1 MIEKALEQGYL
12 SFDGDSIIY
21 HTKKLSKQNYTNP
34 EEKVRAE
41 VFARLIIEKEYPLSH
56 IAIEVRVT
64 RGSNKSN
71 TRADIV
77 VYKNAKHQ
85 KAFIVI
91 ELKKSSQ
98 KDLREAKEQALSY
111 ANFLKADYA
120 LATNGKEKIALYI
133 KEDSNDLINDIP
145 PYGGNAPIWKYLR
158 NSENSDIS
166 KITTDELKA
175 LLEKIHN
182 YLWNGGKRNP
192 AEAFSE
198 FSKIIFT
205 KIMDE
210 KIAEYDPDYK
220 LENYEFQKNRD
231 EDKFA
236 LEKRIK
242 GLYQKYKEK
251 DSNVFDNALILDAD
265 EIKFLVENLESI
277 SLSKTDLDI
286 KGKVFQKFFA
296 DFFKGTAGQYFT
308 PLNIVR
314 FMVECF
320 DLRQNDLVLDPSCGS
335 GGFLLQTL
343 QYMQEKSKKLD
354 GEYNQKRFWHS
365 FAEKNLYGI
374 EISGGISQT
383 AKMNMIIHDDGHTNV
398 ITADGLDSFENFIKK
413 NNKFQKN
420 TFNFIFTNPP
430 FGSSIPASK
439 PYFEDFSFAKS
450 EVHFIDKIIDK
461 KSPKDLSTQKSE
473 VLFLERYFEFL
484 KEGGIV
490 ACVLPDGIL
499 TNSSLQNVRD
509 YLLERF
515 YLLASFSLPQHTFS
529 NYGAGVKSSILVL
542 KKKDKKAI
550 KAFLDKKEAIQ
561 NAITQKHKD
570 EILSLRDELKA
581 LITPLQKELK
591 ALEKMQD
598 KDLKTQEQIAT
609 LKEKI
614 ANHRETYRYK
624 EELVRDKICT
634 EVSEKLK
641 QLESYEVFMAIIEN
655 IGFDA
660 TGKELCEYE
669 KSELH
674 TIALSFREFY
684 QKHWGG
690 KWLKFL
696 QENLVKSVAE
706 DLTLSFILDKQYRLQ
721 PIRLKIL

>member
-1 MIEKALEQGYL
+1 MSDIIEKALEQGYL

-85 KAFIVI
+85 KAFIAI

-158 NSENSDIS
+158 NSKDSDI
-166 KITTDELKA
+166 KGITPGELEA
-175 LLEKIHN
+175 LLKKIHN

-205 KIMDE
+205 KMMDE
-210 KIAEYDPDYK
+210 KAKTDIKYK
-220 LENYEFQKNRD
+220 LEHYEFQKNRD

-242 GLYQKYKEK
+242 GLYEKYKKE

-265 EIKFLVENLESI
+265 EIKFLVENLEGI
-277 SLSKTDLDI
+277 GLSKIELDI
-286 KGKVFQKFFA
+286 KGEIFQNFLK
-296 DFFKGTAGQYFT
+296 DFFKGKAGQFFT
-308 PLNIVR
+308 PFNVVR
-314 FMVECF
+314 FVVGCF
-320 DLRQNDLVLDPSCGS
+320 DITQNDLVLDPSCGS
-335 GGFLLQTL
+335 GGFLLRTL
-343 QYMQEKSKKLD
+343 LYMREKCENHYKDKND
-354 GEYNQKRFWHS
+354 EVQKFLCWHS

-374 EISGGISQT
+374 EINGGISQA
-383 AKMNMIIHDDGHTNV
+383 AKMQMIIHDDGHTNV

-473 VLFLERYFEFL
+473 ILFLERYFEFL

-542 KKKDKKAI
+542 KKKDKKAM

-609 LKEKI
+609 LKEQI
-614 ANHRETYRYK
+614 ANARETYRYK
-624 EELVRDKICT
+624 EELVRDKICAK
-634 EVSEKLK
+634 VSEKLK

-660 TGKELCEYE
+660 TGKELCKYE
-669 KSELH
+669 ESELH

-684 QKHWGG
+684 QKHWGKNG
-690 KWLKFL
+690 
-696 QENLVKSVAE
+696 
-706 DLTLSFILDKQYRLQ
+706 
-721 PIRLKIL
+721 

>member
-1 MIEKALEQGYL
+1 MSDIIEKALEQGYL

-85 KAFIVI
+85 KAFIAI

-158 NSENSDIS
+158 NSKDSDI
-166 KITTDELKA
+166 KGITPGELEA
-175 LLEKIHN
+175 LLKKIHN

-205 KIMDE
+205 KMMDE
-210 KIAEYDPDYK
+210 KAKTDIKYK
-220 LENYEFQKNRD
+220 LEHYEFQKNRD

-242 GLYQKYKEK
+242 GLYEKYKKK

-265 EIKFLVENLESI
+265 EIKFLVENLEGI
-277 SLSKTDLDI
+277 GLSKIELDI
-286 KGKVFQKFFA
+286 KGEIFQNFLK
-296 DFFKGTAGQYFT
+296 DFFKGKAGQFFT
-308 PLNIVR
+308 PFNVVR
-314 FMVECF
+314 FVVGCF
-320 DLRQNDLVLDPSCGS
+320 DITQNDLVLDPSCGS
-335 GGFLLQTL
+335 GGFLLRTL
-343 QYMQEKSKKLD
+343 LYMREKCENHYKDKKD
-354 GEYNQKRFWHS
+354 EVQKFLCWHS

-374 EISGGISQT
+374 EINGGISQA
-383 AKMNMIIHDDGHTNV
+383 AKMQMIIHDDGHTNV

-473 VLFLERYFEFL
+473 ILFLERYFEFL

-542 KKKDKKAI
+542 KKKDKKAM

-660 TGKELCEYE
+660 TGKELCKYE
-669 KSELH
+669 ESELH

-684 QKHWGG
+684 QKHWGKNG
-690 KWLKFL
+690 
-696 QENLVKSVAE
+696 
-706 DLTLSFILDKQYRLQ
+706 
-721 PIRLKIL
+721 

>member
-1 MIEKALEQGYL
+1 MSDIIEKALEQGYL

-85 KAFIVI
+85 KTFIVI

-158 NSENSDIS
+158 NSKDSDI
-166 KITTDELKA
+166 KGITPGELEA
-175 LLEKIHN
+175 LLKKIHN

-205 KIMDE
+205 KMMDE
-210 KIAEYDPDYK
+210 KAKTDIKYK
-220 LENYEFQKNRD
+220 LEHYEFQKNRD

-242 GLYQKYKEK
+242 GLYEKYKKK

-265 EIKFLVENLESI
+265 EIKFLVENLEGI
-277 SLSKTDLDI
+277 GLSKIELDI
-286 KGKVFQKFFA
+286 KGEIFQNFLK
-296 DFFKGTAGQYFT
+296 DFFKGKAGQFFT
-308 PLNIVR
+308 PFNVVR
-314 FMVECF
+314 FVVGCF
-320 DLRQNDLVLDPSCGS
+320 DITQNDLVLDPSCGS
-335 GGFLLQTL
+335 GGFLLRTL
-343 QYMQEKSKKLD
+343 LYMREKCENHYKDKKD
-354 GEYNQKRFWHS
+354 EVQKFLCWHS

-374 EISGGISQT
+374 EINGGISQA
-383 AKMNMIIHDDGHTNV
+383 AKMQMIIHDDGHTNV

-473 VLFLERYFEFL
+473 ILFLERYFEFL

-591 ALEKMQD
+591 ALEKMQN

-609 LKEKI
+609 LKEQI
-614 ANHRETYRYK
+614 ANARETYRYK

-660 TGKELCEYE
+660 TGKELCKYE
-669 KSELH
+669 ESELH

-684 QKHWGG
+684 QKHWGKNG
-690 KWLKFL
+690 
-696 QENLVKSVAE
+696 
-706 DLTLSFILDKQYRLQ
+706 
-721 PIRLKIL
+721 

>member
-1 MIEKALEQGYL
+1 MSDIIEKALKQGYL
-12 SFDGDSIIY
+12 SFEGDSIIY
-21 HTKKLSKQNYTNP
+21 HTKNPSKQNYTNP

-85 KAFIVI
+85 KAFIAI

-98 KDLREAKEQALSY
+98 KDLREAKKQVLSY
-111 ANFLKADYA
+111 ANFLGVDYA
-120 LATNGKEKIALYI
+120 QVTNGKEKITLYF
-133 KEDSNDLINDIP
+133 KEDSNDLIDDIP
-145 PYGGNAPIWKYLR
+145 PYGGNAPLWKYLR
-158 NSENSDIS
+158 DSKNNNIS

-175 LLEKIHN
+175 LLKKIHN

-210 KIAEYDPDYK
+210 KIAEYDADYK
-220 LENYEFQKNRD
+220 LKHYEFQKNRD

-265 EIKFLVENLESI
+265 EIKFLVENLEGI
-277 SLSKTDLDI
+277 SLSETELDI

-296 DFFKGTAGQYFT
+296 DFFKGIAGQYFT

-320 DLRQNDLVLDPSCGS
+320 DIRQDDLVLDPSCGS

-343 QYMQEKSKKLD
+343 QYMQEKSKKLKKK
-354 GEYNQKRFWHS
+354 EAQKRFWHS

-398 ITADGLDSFENFIKK
+398 ITADGLDSFENFIRK

-461 KSPKDLSTQKSE
+461 KSPKDLSGQKSE
-473 VLFLERYFEFL
+473 ILFLERYFEFL

-542 KKKDKKAI
+542 KKKDKKAM

-561 NAITQKHKD
+561 NAITQKHKG
-570 EILSLRDELKA
+570 EILTLRDELKA

-609 LKEKI
+609 LKEQI
-614 ANHRETYRYK
+614 ANARETYRYK
-624 EELVRDKICT
+624 EELVRDKICA

-669 KSELH
+669 ESELH
-674 TIALSFREFY
+674 TIALEFKKFY
-684 QKHWGG
+684 QKHWG
-690 KWLKFL
+690 
-696 QENLVKSVAE
+696 ENG
-706 DLTLSFILDKQYRLQ
+706 
-721 PIRLKIL
+721 

>member
-1 MIEKALEQGYL
+1 MSDIIEKALEQGYL
-12 SFDGDSIIY
+12 SFEGDSIIY
-21 HTKKLSKQNYTNP
+21 HTKNPSKQNYTNP

-85 KAFIVI
+85 KAFIAI

-166 KITTDELKA
+166 KITTDELKT
-175 LLEKIHN
+175 LLQKIHN

-236 LEKRIK
+236 LENRIK

-277 SLSKTDLDI
+277 SLSETDLDI

-461 KSPKDLSTQKSE
+461 KSPKDLSAQKSE
-473 VLFLERYFEFL
+473 ILFLERYFEFL

-550 KAFLDKKEAIQ
+550 KAFLDKKEVIQ
-561 NAITQKHKD
+561 NAITQKHKG
-570 EILSLRDELKA
+570 EILTLRDELKA

-614 ANHRETYRYK
+614 ANHREIYRYK

-669 KSELH
+669 ESELH

-684 QKHWGG
+684 QKHWGKNG
-690 KWLKFL
+690 
-696 QENLVKSVAE
+696 
-706 DLTLSFILDKQYRLQ
+706 
-721 PIRLKIL
+721 

>member
-1 MIEKALEQGYL
+1 MKTLSDIIKKALKQGYL
-12 SFDGDSIIY
+12 SFEGDSIIY
-21 HTKKLSKQNYTNP
+21 HTKNLSKQNYTNP

-85 KAFIVI
+85 KAFIAI

-98 KDLREAKEQALSY
+98 KDLREAKEQVLSY
-111 ANFLKADYA
+111 ANFLGVDYA
-120 LATNGKEKIALYI
+120 QVTNGREKITLYI
-133 KEDSNDLINDIP
+133 KENGNDLIDDIP
-145 PYGGNAPIWKYLR
+145 PYGGNAPLWKYLR
-158 NSENSDIS
+158 DSKNNNIS

-175 LLEKIHN
+175 LLQKIHN

-277 SLSKTDLDI
+277 SLSETDLDI

-320 DLRQNDLVLDPSCGS
+320 DIRQDDLVLDPSCGS

-461 KSPKDLSTQKSE
+461 KSPKDLSAQKSE
-473 VLFLERYFEFL
+473 ILFLERYFEFL

-581 LITPLQKELK
+581 LITLLQKELK

-614 ANHRETYRYK
+614 ANHREIYRYK

-669 KSELH
+669 ESELH

-684 QKHWGG
+684 QKHWGKNG
-690 KWLKFL
+690 
-696 QENLVKSVAE
+696 
-706 DLTLSFILDKQYRLQ
+706 
-721 PIRLKIL
+721 

>member
-1 MIEKALEQGYL
+1 MKEHSDIIKKALEQGYL
-12 SFDGDSIIY
+12 SFEGDSIIY
-21 HTKKLSKQNYTNP
+21 HTKKLSKQNYTKP

-56 IAIEVRVT
+56 IAIEVPVKM
-64 RGSNKSN
+64 GSETK
-71 TRADIV
+71 RADIV

-85 KAFIVI
+85 KAFIVV
-91 ELKKSSQ
+91 ELKNSNQ
-98 KDLREAKEQALSY
+98 KDLREALKQALSY
-111 ANFLKADYA
+111 AGSGSLRADYA
-120 LATNGKEKIALYI
+120 LATNGKEKFALYI
-133 KEDSNDLINDIP
+133 KEDGNDSHDDIP

-158 NSENSDIS
+158 DSKNNNIT

-175 LLEKIHN
+175 LLQKIHN

-210 KIAEYDPDYK
+210 KIAEYDADYK
-220 LENYEFQKNRD
+220 LKHYEFQKNRD

-277 SLSKTDLDI
+277 SLSETELDI

-320 DLRQNDLVLDPSCGS
+320 DIRQDDLVLDPSCGS

-343 QYMQEKSKKLD
+343 QYMQEKSKKLKKKA
-354 GEYNQKRFWHS
+354 QKRFWHS

-374 EISGGISQT
+374 EINGGISQT

-398 ITADGLDSFENFIKK
+398 ITADGLDSFENFIRK

-420 TFNFIFTNPP
+420 TFDFIFTNPP

-461 KSPKDLSTQKSE
+461 KSPKNLSTQKSE

-542 KKKDKKAI
+542 KKKDKKAM

-561 NAITQKHKD
+561 NAITQTHKD
-570 EILSLRDELKA
+570 EILSLRNELKA
-581 LITPLQKELK
+581 LIAPLQKELK
-591 ALEKMQD
+591 PLEKMQD

-614 ANHRETYRYK
+614 ANARETYRYK

-660 TGKELCEYE
+660 TGKELCKYE
-669 KSELH
+669 ESELH
-674 TIALSFREFY
+674 TIALEFKKFY
-684 QKHWGG
+684 QKHWGKNG
-690 KWLKFL
+690 
-696 QENLVKSVAE
+696 
-706 DLTLSFILDKQYRLQ
+706 
-721 PIRLKIL
+721 

>member
-1 MIEKALEQGYL
+1 MKEHSDIIEKALEQGYL
-12 SFDGDSIIY
+12 SFEGDSIIY
-21 HTKKLSKQNYTNP
+21 HTKKPRKQNYTNP

-56 IAIEVRVT
+56 IAIEVPVKM
-64 RGSNKSN
+64 GSETK
-71 TRADIV
+71 RADIV

-85 KAFIVI
+85 KAFIVV
-91 ELKKSSQ
+91 ELKNSNQ
-98 KDLREAKEQALSY
+98 KDLREALKQALSY
-111 ANFLKADYA
+111 AGSGSLRADYA
-120 LATNGKEKIALYI
+120 LATNGKEKFALYI
-133 KEDSNDLINDIP
+133 KEDGNDSHDDIP

-158 NSENSDIS
+158 DSKNNNIT

-175 LLEKIHN
+175 LLQKIHN

-210 KIAEYDPDYK
+210 KIAEYDADYK
-220 LENYEFQKNRD
+220 FKHYEFQKNRD

-277 SLSKTDLDI
+277 SLSETELDI

-320 DLRQNDLVLDPSCGS
+320 DITQDDLVLDPSCGS

-343 QYMQEKSKKLD
+343 QYMQEKSKKLKKKA
-354 GEYNQKRFWHS
+354 QKRFWHS

-374 EISGGISQT
+374 EINGGISQT

-398 ITADGLDSFENFIKK
+398 ITADGLDSFENFIRK

-461 KSPKDLSTQKSE
+461 KSPKDLSGQKSE
-473 VLFLERYFEFL
+473 ILFLERYFEFL

-542 KKKDKKAI
+542 KKKDKKAM

-561 NAITQKHKD
+561 NAITQTHKD

-624 EELVRDKICT
+624 EELVRDKICAK
-634 EVSEKLK
+634 VSEKLK

-674 TIALSFREFY
+674 TIALEFKKFY
-684 QKHWGG
+684 QKHWGKNG
-690 KWLKFL
+690 
-696 QENLVKSVAE
+696 
-706 DLTLSFILDKQYRLQ
+706 
-721 PIRLKIL
+721 

>member
-1 MIEKALEQGYL
+1 MSDIIKKALEQGYL

-166 KITTDELKA
+166 KITTDELKT

-236 LEKRIK
+236 LENRIK

-277 SLSKTDLDI
+277 SLSETDLDI

-461 KSPKDLSTQKSE
+461 KSPKDLSAQKSE
-473 VLFLERYFEFL
+473 ILFLERYFEFL

-581 LITPLQKELK
+581 LIAPLQKELK

-669 KSELH
+669 ESELH

-684 QKHWGG
+684 QKHWGKNG
-690 KWLKFL
+690 
-696 QENLVKSVAE
+696 
-706 DLTLSFILDKQYRLQ
+706 
-721 PIRLKIL
+721 

>member
-1 MIEKALEQGYL
+1 MSDIIKKALEQGYL

-21 HTKKLSKQNYTNP
+21 HTKKPSKQNYTNP

-85 KAFIVI
+85 KAFIAI

-166 KITTDELKA
+166 KITTDELKT

-236 LEKRIK
+236 LENRIK

-277 SLSKTDLDI
+277 SLSETDLDI

-461 KSPKDLSTQKSE
+461 KSPKDLSGQKSE
-473 VLFLERYFEFL
+473 ILFLERYFEFL

-669 KSELH
+669 ESELH

-684 QKHWGG
+684 QKHWGKNG
-690 KWLKFL
+690 
-696 QENLVKSVAE
+696 
-706 DLTLSFILDKQYRLQ
+706 
-721 PIRLKIL
+721 

>member
-1 MIEKALEQGYL
+1 MKTLHSDIIEKALKQGYL
-12 SFDGDSIIY
+12 SFEGDSIIY
-21 HTKKLSKQNYTNP
+21 HTKNLSKQNYTNP

-85 KAFIVI
+85 KAFIAI

-98 KDLREAKEQALSY
+98 KDLREAKEQVLSY
-111 ANFLKADYA
+111 ANFLGVDYA
-120 LATNGKEKIALYI
+120 QVTNGREKITLYI
-133 KEDSNDLINDIP
+133 KENGNDLIDDIP
-145 PYGGNAPIWKYLR
+145 PYGGNAPLWKYLR
-158 NSENSDIS
+158 DSKNNNIS

-175 LLEKIHN
+175 LLQKIHN

-210 KIAEYDPDYK
+210 KIAEYDADYK
-220 LENYEFQKNRD
+220 LKHYEFQKNRD

-265 EIKFLVENLESI
+265 EIKFLVENLENI
-277 SLSKTDLDI
+277 SLSETDLDI

-320 DLRQNDLVLDPSCGS
+320 DIRQDDLVLDPSCGS

-398 ITADGLDSFENFIKK
+398 ITADGLDSFENFIRK

-473 VLFLERYFEFL
+473 ILFLERYFEFL
-484 KEGGIV
+484 KESGIV

-581 LITPLQKELK
+581 LIAPLQKELK
-591 ALEKMQD
+591 ALEKAQD
-598 KDLKTQEQIAT
+598 SKEIKEQITT

-624 EELVRDKICT
+624 EELVRDKICA
-634 EVSEKLK
+634 EVSEELK
-641 QLESYEVFMAIIEN
+641 RLESYEVFMAIIEN

-669 KSELH
+669 ESELH
-674 TIALSFREFY
+674 TIALQFREFY
-684 QKHWGG
+684 QKHWGKNG
-690 KWLKFL
+690 
-696 QENLVKSVAE
+696 
-706 DLTLSFILDKQYRLQ
+706 
-721 PIRLKIL
+721 

>member
-1 MIEKALEQGYL
+1 MHSDMIEKALEQGYL

-85 KAFIVI
+85 KAFIAI

-111 ANFLKADYA
+111 ANFLQADYA

-166 KITTDELKA
+166 KITTDELKT

-236 LEKRIK
+236 LENRIK

-277 SLSKTDLDI
+277 SLSETDLDI

-461 KSPKDLSTQKSE
+461 KSPKDLSAQKSE
-473 VLFLERYFEFL
+473 ILFLERYFEFL

-561 NAITQKHKD
+561 NAITQKHKG
-570 EILSLRDELKA
+570 EILTLRDELKA

-669 KSELH
+669 ESELH

-684 QKHWGG
+684 QKHWGKNG
-690 KWLKFL
+690 
-696 QENLVKSVAE
+696 
-706 DLTLSFILDKQYRLQ
+706 
-721 PIRLKIL
+721 

>member
-1 MIEKALEQGYL
+1 MSDIIKKALEQGYL

-111 ANFLKADYA
+111 ANFLQADYA

-166 KITTDELKA
+166 KITTDELKT

-236 LEKRIK
+236 LENRIK

-277 SLSKTDLDI
+277 SLSETDLDI

-461 KSPKDLSTQKSE
+461 KSPKDLSAQKSE
-473 VLFLERYFEFL
+473 ILFLERYFEFL

-542 KKKDKKAI
+542 KKKGKKAI

-684 QKHWGG
+684 QKHWG
-690 KWLKFL
+690 
-696 QENLVKSVAE
+696 ENG
-706 DLTLSFILDKQYRLQ
+706 
-721 PIRLKIL
+721 

>member
-1 MIEKALEQGYL
+1 MSDIIKKALEQGYL
-12 SFDGDSIIY
+12 SFEGDSIIY
-21 HTKKLSKQNYTNP
+21 HTKKPSKQNYTNP

-98 KDLREAKEQALSY
+98 KDLREAKEQVLSY
-111 ANFLKADYA
+111 ANFLQADYA

-158 NSENSDIS
+158 NPKDSDIS
-166 KITTDELKA
+166 KITTDELKT

-277 SLSKTDLDI
+277 SLSETDLDI

-461 KSPKDLSTQKSE
+461 KSPKDLSAQKSE
-473 VLFLERYFEFL
+473 ILFLERYFEFL

-614 ANHRETYRYK
+614 ANARETYRYK

-660 TGKELCEYE
+660 TGKELCKYE
-669 KSELH
+669 ESELH

-684 QKHWGG
+684 QKHWGKNG
-690 KWLKFL
+690 
-696 QENLVKSVAE
+696 
-706 DLTLSFILDKQYRLQ
+706 
-721 PIRLKIL
+721 

>member
-1 MIEKALEQGYL
+1 MKTLSDIIKKALEQGYL

-166 KITTDELKA
+166 KITTDELKT

-236 LEKRIK
+236 LENRIK

-277 SLSKTDLDI
+277 SLSETDLDI

-461 KSPKDLSTQKSE
+461 KSPKDLSAQKSE
-473 VLFLERYFEFL
+473 ILFLERYFEFL

-581 LITPLQKELK
+581 LIAPLQKELK

-669 KSELH
+669 ESELH

-684 QKHWGG
+684 QKHWGKNG
-690 KWLKFL
+690 
-696 QENLVKSVAE
+696 
-706 DLTLSFILDKQYRLQ
+706 
-721 PIRLKIL
+721 

>member
-1 MIEKALEQGYL
+1 MSDIIEKALEQGYL
-12 SFDGDSIIY
+12 SFEGDSIIY
-21 HTKKLSKQNYTNP
+21 HTKNPSKQNYTNP

-85 KAFIVI
+85 KAFIAI

-166 KITTDELKA
+166 KITTDELKT
-175 LLEKIHN
+175 LLQKIHN

-236 LEKRIK
+236 LENRIK

-277 SLSKTDLDI
+277 SLSETDLDI

-461 KSPKDLSTQKSE
+461 KSPKDLSAQKSE
-473 VLFLERYFEFL
+473 ILFLERYFEFL

-660 TGKELCEYE
+660 TGKELCKYE
-669 KSELH
+669 ESELH

-684 QKHWGG
+684 QKHWGKNG
-690 KWLKFL
+690 
-696 QENLVKSVAE
+696 
-706 DLTLSFILDKQYRLQ
+706 
-721 PIRLKIL
+721 

>member
-1 MIEKALEQGYL
+1 MKEHSDIIKKALEQGYL
-12 SFDGDSIIY
+12 SFEGDSIIY
-21 HTKKLSKQNYTNP
+21 HTKKLSKQNYTKP

-56 IAIEVRVT
+56 IAIEVPVKM
-64 RGSNKSN
+64 GSETK
-71 TRADIV
+71 RADIV

-85 KAFIVI
+85 KAFIVV
-91 ELKKSSQ
+91 ELKNSNQ
-98 KDLREAKEQALSY
+98 KDLREALKQALSY
-111 ANFLKADYA
+111 AGSGSLRADYA
-120 LATNGKEKIALYI
+120 LATNGKEKFALYI
-133 KEDSNDLINDIP
+133 KEDGNDSHDDIP

-158 NSENSDIS
+158 DSKNNNIT

-175 LLEKIHN
+175 LLQKIHN

-210 KIAEYDPDYK
+210 KIAEYDADYK
-220 LENYEFQKNRD
+220 FKHYEFQKNRD

-277 SLSKTDLDI
+277 SLSETELDI

-320 DLRQNDLVLDPSCGS
+320 DIRQDDLVLDPSCGS

-343 QYMQEKSKKLD
+343 QYMQEKSKKLKKKA
-354 GEYNQKRFWHS
+354 QKRFWHS

-374 EISGGISQT
+374 EINGGISQT

-398 ITADGLDSFENFIKK
+398 ITADGLDSFENFIRK

-420 TFNFIFTNPP
+420 TFDFIFTNPP

-461 KSPKDLSTQKSE
+461 KSPKNLSTQKSE

-542 KKKDKKAI
+542 KKKDKKAM

-581 LITPLQKELK
+581 LIAPLQKELK
-591 ALEKMQD
+591 PLEKMQN

-614 ANHRETYRYK
+614 ANARETYRYK

-634 EVSEKLK
+634 KVSEELK

-660 TGKELCEYE
+660 TGKELCKYE

-674 TIALSFREFY
+674 TIALEFKKFY
-684 QKHWGG
+684 QKHWGKNG
-690 KWLKFL
+690 
-696 QENLVKSVAE
+696 
-706 DLTLSFILDKQYRLQ
+706 
-721 PIRLKIL
+721 

>member
-158 NSENSDIS
+158 NSKDSDIKEIS
-166 KITTDELKA
+166 PGELDA
-175 LLEKIHN
+175 LLQKIHN

-205 KIMDE
+205 KMMDE
-210 KIAEYDPDYK
+210 KAKTDIKYK
-220 LENYEFQKNRD
+220 LEHYEFQKNRD

-242 GLYQKYKEK
+242 GLYEKYKKE

-265 EIKFLVENLESI
+265 EIKFLVENLEGI
-277 SLSKTDLDI
+277 GLSKIELDI
-286 KGKVFQKFFA
+286 KGEIFQNFLK
-296 DFFKGTAGQYFT
+296 DFFKGKAGQFFT
-308 PLNIVR
+308 PFNVVR
-314 FMVECF
+314 FVVGCF
-320 DLRQNDLVLDPSCGS
+320 DITQNDLVLDPSCGS
-335 GGFLLQTL
+335 GGFLLRTL
-343 QYMQEKSKKLD
+343 LYMREKCENHYKDKND
-354 GEYNQKRFWHS
+354 EVQKFLCWHS

-374 EISGGISQT
+374 EINGGISQA
-383 AKMNMIIHDDGHTNV
+383 AKMQMIIHDDGHTNV

-473 VLFLERYFEFL
+473 ILFLERYFEFL

-669 KSELH
+669 ESELH

-684 QKHWGG
+684 QKHWGKNG
-690 KWLKFL
+690 
-696 QENLVKSVAE
+696 
-706 DLTLSFILDKQYRLQ
+706 
-721 PIRLKIL
+721 

>member
-85 KAFIVI
+85 KAFIAI

-166 KITTDELKA
+166 KITTDELKT

-236 LEKRIK
+236 LENRIK

-277 SLSKTDLDI
+277 SLSETDLDI

-461 KSPKDLSTQKSE
+461 KSPKDLSAQKSE
-473 VLFLERYFEFL
+473 ILFLERYFEFL

-614 ANHRETYRYK
+614 ANARETYRYK

-660 TGKELCEYE
+660 TGKELCKYE
-669 KSELH
+669 ESELH

-684 QKHWGG
+684 QKHWGKNG
-690 KWLKFL
+690 
-696 QENLVKSVAE
+696 
-706 DLTLSFILDKQYRLQ
+706 
-721 PIRLKIL
+721 

>member
-1 MIEKALEQGYL
+1 MSDIIEKALEQGYL

-85 KAFIVI
+85 KAFIAI

-166 KITTDELKA
+166 KITTDELKT

-236 LEKRIK
+236 LENRIK

-277 SLSKTDLDI
+277 SLSETDLDI

-461 KSPKDLSTQKSE
+461 KSPKDLSAQKSE
-473 VLFLERYFEFL
+473 ILFLERYFEFL

-561 NAITQKHKD
+561 NAITQKHKG
-570 EILSLRDELKA
+570 EILTLRDELKA

-669 KSELH
+669 ESELH

-684 QKHWGG
+684 QKHWGKNG
-690 KWLKFL
+690 
-696 QENLVKSVAE
+696 
-706 DLTLSFILDKQYRLQ
+706 
-721 PIRLKIL
+721 

>member
-1 MIEKALEQGYL
+1 MSDIIEKALEQGYL
-12 SFDGDSIIY
+12 SFEGDSIIY
-21 HTKKLSKQNYTNP
+21 HTKNPSKQNYTNP

-85 KAFIVI
+85 KAFIAI

-158 NSENSDIS
+158 NSKDSDIS
-166 KITTDELKA
+166 KITTDELKT

-236 LEKRIK
+236 LENRIK

-277 SLSKTDLDI
+277 SLSETDLDI

-461 KSPKDLSTQKSE
+461 KSPKDLSAQKSE
-473 VLFLERYFEFL
+473 ILFLERYFEFL

-669 KSELH
+669 ESELH

-684 QKHWGG
+684 QKHWGKNG
-690 KWLKFL
+690 
-696 QENLVKSVAE
+696 
-706 DLTLSFILDKQYRLQ
+706 
-721 PIRLKIL
+721 

>member
-1 MIEKALEQGYL
+1 MSDIIKKALEQGYL
-12 SFDGDSIIY
+12 SFEGDSIIY

-85 KAFIVI
+85 KTFIVI

-98 KDLREAKEQALSY
+98 KDLREAKEQVLSY

-158 NSENSDIS
+158 NSKDSDI
-166 KITTDELKA
+166 KGITPGELEA
-175 LLEKIHN
+175 LLKKIHN

-205 KIMDE
+205 KMMDE
-210 KIAEYDPDYK
+210 KAKTDIKYK
-220 LENYEFQKNRD
+220 LEHYEFQKNRD

-242 GLYQKYKEK
+242 GLYEKYKKK

-265 EIKFLVENLESI
+265 EIKFLVENLEGI
-277 SLSKTDLDI
+277 GLSKIELDI
-286 KGKVFQKFFA
+286 KGEIFQNFLK
-296 DFFKGTAGQYFT
+296 DFFKGKAGQFFT
-308 PLNIVR
+308 PFNVVR
-314 FMVECF
+314 FVVGCF
-320 DLRQNDLVLDPSCGS
+320 DITQNDLVLDPSCGS
-335 GGFLLQTL
+335 GGFLLRTL
-343 QYMQEKSKKLD
+343 LYMREKCENHYKDKKD
-354 GEYNQKRFWHS
+354 EVQKFLCWHS

-374 EISGGISQT
+374 EINGGISQA
-383 AKMNMIIHDDGHTNV
+383 AKMQMIIHDDGHTNV

-473 VLFLERYFEFL
+473 ILFLERYFEFL

-581 LITPLQKELK
+581 LIAPLQKELK

-660 TGKELCEYE
+660 TGKELCKYE
-669 KSELH
+669 ESELH

-684 QKHWGG
+684 QKHWGKNG
-690 KWLKFL
+690 
-696 QENLVKSVAE
+696 
-706 DLTLSFILDKQYRLQ
+706 
-721 PIRLKIL
+721 

>member
-1 MIEKALEQGYL
+1 MKTLSDIIKKALEQGYL

-111 ANFLKADYA
+111 ANFLQADYA

-158 NSENSDIS
+158 NSKDSDI
-166 KITTDELKA
+166 KGITPGELEA
-175 LLEKIHN
+175 LLKKIHN

-205 KIMDE
+205 KMMDE
-210 KIAEYDPDYK
+210 KAKTDIKYK
-220 LENYEFQKNRD
+220 LEHYEFQKNRD

-242 GLYQKYKEK
+242 GLYEKYKKK

-265 EIKFLVENLESI
+265 EIKFLVENLEGI
-277 SLSKTDLDI
+277 GLSKIELDI
-286 KGKVFQKFFA
+286 KGEIFQNFLK
-296 DFFKGTAGQYFT
+296 DFFKGKAGQFFT
-308 PLNIVR
+308 PFNVVR
-314 FMVECF
+314 FVVGCF
-320 DLRQNDLVLDPSCGS
+320 DITQNDLVLDPSCGS
-335 GGFLLQTL
+335 GGFLLRTL
-343 QYMQEKSKKLD
+343 LYMREKCENHYKDKKD
-354 GEYNQKRFWHS
+354 EVQKFLCWHS

-374 EISGGISQT
+374 EINGGISQA
-383 AKMNMIIHDDGHTNV
+383 AKMQMIIHDDGHTNV

-461 KSPKDLSTQKSE
+461 KSPKDLSAQKSE
-473 VLFLERYFEFL
+473 ILFLERYFEFL

-581 LITPLQKELK
+581 LIAPLQKELK

-660 TGKELCEYE
+660 TGKELCKYE
-669 KSELH
+669 ESELH

-684 QKHWGG
+684 QKHWGKNG
-690 KWLKFL
+690 
-696 QENLVKSVAE
+696 
-706 DLTLSFILDKQYRLQ
+706 
-721 PIRLKIL
+721 

>member
-85 KAFIVI
+85 KAFIAI

-166 KITTDELKA
+166 KITTDELKT

-236 LEKRIK
+236 LENRIK

-277 SLSKTDLDI
+277 SLSETDLDI

-473 VLFLERYFEFL
+473 ILFLERYFEFL

-542 KKKDKKAI
+542 KKKDKKAM

-660 TGKELCEYE
+660 TGKELCKYE
-669 KSELH
+669 ESELH

-684 QKHWGG
+684 QKHWGKNG
-690 KWLKFL
+690 
-696 QENLVKSVAE
+696 
-706 DLTLSFILDKQYRLQ
+706 
-721 PIRLKIL
+721 

>member
-1 MIEKALEQGYL
+1 MSDIIEKALEQGYL
-12 SFDGDSIIY
+12 SFEGDSIIY
-21 HTKKLSKQNYTNP
+21 HTKNPSKQNYTNP

-41 VFARLIIEKEYPLSH
+41 VFAKLIIEKEYPLSH

-85 KAFIVI
+85 KAFIAI

-98 KDLREAKEQALSY
+98 KDLRETKEQVLSY
-111 ANFLKADYA
+111 ANFLGVDYA
-120 LATNGKEKIALYI
+120 QVTNGKEKITLYF
-133 KEDSNDLINDIP
+133 KEDSNDLIDDIP
-145 PYGGNAPIWKYLR
+145 PYGGNAPLWKYLR
-158 NSENSDIS
+158 DSKNNNIA
-166 KITTDELKA
+166 KITTEELKA
-175 LLEKIHN
+175 LLQKIHN

-210 KIAEYDPDYK
+210 KIAEYDADYK
-220 LENYEFQKNRD
+220 LKHYEFQKNRD

-265 EIKFLVENLESI
+265 EIKFLVENLEGI
-277 SLSKTDLDI
+277 SLSETDLDI

-320 DLRQNDLVLDPSCGS
+320 DIRQDDLVLDPSCGS

-354 GEYNQKRFWHS
+354 GKYNQKRFWHS

-473 VLFLERYFEFL
+473 ILFLERYFEFL

-542 KKKDKKAI
+542 KKKDKKAM

-581 LITPLQKELK
+581 LIAPLQKELK

-598 KDLKTQEQIAT
+598 KDLKKITA

-614 ANHRETYRYK
+614 ANARETYRYK
-624 EELVRDKICT
+624 EELVRDKICA

-660 TGKELCEYE
+660 TGKELCEYK

-674 TIALSFREFY
+674 TIALEFKKFY
-684 QKHWGG
+684 QKHWG
-690 KWLKFL
+690 
-696 QENLVKSVAE
+696 ENG
-706 DLTLSFILDKQYRLQ
+706 
-721 PIRLKIL
+721 

>member
-1 MIEKALEQGYL
+1 MIEKALKQGYL
-12 SFDGDSIIY
+12 SFEGDSIIY
-21 HTKKLSKQNYTNP
+21 HTKNPSKQNYTNP

-85 KAFIVI
+85 KAFIAI

-98 KDLREAKEQALSY
+98 KDLREAKEQVLSY
-111 ANFLKADYA
+111 ANFLGVDYA
-120 LATNGKEKIALYI
+120 QVTNGKEKITLYF
-133 KEDSNDLINDIP
+133 KEDSNDLIDDIP
-145 PYGGNAPIWKYLR
+145 PYGGNAPLWKYLR
-158 NSENSDIS
+158 DSKNNNIA

-175 LLEKIHN
+175 LLQKIHN

-236 LEKRIK
+236 LENRIK

-277 SLSKTDLDI
+277 SLSETDLDI

-461 KSPKDLSTQKSE
+461 KSPKDLSAQKSE
-473 VLFLERYFEFL
+473 ILFLERYFEFL

-591 ALEKMQD
+591 ALEKMQN

-669 KSELH
+669 ESELH

-684 QKHWGG
+684 QKHWGKNG
-690 KWLKFL
+690 
-696 QENLVKSVAE
+696 
-706 DLTLSFILDKQYRLQ
+706 
-721 PIRLKIL
+721 

>member
-12 SFDGDSIIY
+12 SFEGDSIIY
-21 HTKKLSKQNYTNP
+21 HTKKPSKQNYTNP

-98 KDLREAKEQALSY
+98 KDLREAKEQVLSY
-111 ANFLKADYA
+111 ANFLQADYA

-158 NSENSDIS
+158 NPKDSDIS
-166 KITTDELKA
+166 KITTDELKT

-277 SLSKTDLDI
+277 SLSETDLDI

-614 ANHRETYRYK
+614 ANARETYRYK

-660 TGKELCEYE
+660 TGKELCKYE
-669 KSELH
+669 ESELH

-684 QKHWGG
+684 QKHWGKNG
-690 KWLKFL
+690 
-696 QENLVKSVAE
+696 
-706 DLTLSFILDKQYRLQ
+706 
-721 PIRLKIL
+721 

>member
-1 MIEKALEQGYL
+1 MKTLSDIIKKALEQGYL

-85 KAFIVI
+85 KAFIAI

-158 NSENSDIS
+158 NSKDSDIS
-166 KITTDELKA
+166 KITTDELKT

-277 SLSKTDLDI
+277 SLSETDLDI

-461 KSPKDLSTQKSE
+461 KSPKDLSAQKSE

-581 LITPLQKELK
+581 LIAPLQKELK

-669 KSELH
+669 ESELH

-684 QKHWGG
+684 QKHWGKNG
-690 KWLKFL
+690 
-696 QENLVKSVAE
+696 
-706 DLTLSFILDKQYRLQ
+706 
-721 PIRLKIL
+721 

>member
-1 MIEKALEQGYL
+1 MSDIIEKALKQGYL
-12 SFDGDSIIY
+12 SFEGDSIIY
-21 HTKKLSKQNYTNP
+21 HTKNPSKQNYTNP

-85 KAFIVI
+85 KAFIAI

-98 KDLREAKEQALSY
+98 KDLREAKEQVLSY
-111 ANFLKADYA
+111 ANFLGVDYA
-120 LATNGKEKIALYI
+120 QVTNGREKITLYI
-133 KEDSNDLINDIP
+133 KENGNDLIDDIP
-145 PYGGNAPIWKYLR
+145 PYGGNAPLWKYLR
-158 NSENSDIS
+158 DSKNNNIS

-175 LLEKIHN
+175 LLQKIHN

-210 KIAEYDPDYK
+210 KIAEYDADYK
-220 LENYEFQKNRD
+220 LKHYEFQKNRD

-277 SLSKTDLDI
+277 SLSETDLDI

-320 DLRQNDLVLDPSCGS
+320 DIRQDDLVLDPSCGS

-473 VLFLERYFEFL
+473 ILFLERYFEFL

-542 KKKDKKAI
+542 KKKDKKAM

-561 NAITQKHKD
+561 NAITQTHKD

-581 LITPLQKELK
+581 LIAPLQKELK

-624 EELVRDKICT
+624 EELVRDKICAK
-634 EVSEKLK
+634 VSEKLK

-669 KSELH
+669 ESELH
-674 TIALSFREFY
+674 TIALEFKKFY
-684 QKHWGG
+684 QKHWGKNG
-690 KWLKFL
+690 
-696 QENLVKSVAE
+696 
-706 DLTLSFILDKQYRLQ
+706 
-721 PIRLKIL
+721 

>member
-1 MIEKALEQGYL
+1 MSDIIKKALEQGYL

-85 KAFIVI
+85 KAFIAI

-166 KITTDELKA
+166 KITTDELKT

-236 LEKRIK
+236 LENRIK

-277 SLSKTDLDI
+277 SLSETDLDI

-461 KSPKDLSTQKSE
+461 KSPKDLSGQKSE
-473 VLFLERYFEFL
+473 ILFLERYFEFL

-550 KAFLDKKEAIQ
+550 KAFLDEKEAIQ

-581 LITPLQKELK
+581 LIAPLQKELK

-609 LKEKI
+609 LKEQI
-614 ANHRETYRYK
+614 ANARETYRYK
-624 EELVRDKICT
+624 EELVRDKICAK
-634 EVSEKLK
+634 VSEKLK

-660 TGKELCEYE
+660 TGKELCKYE
-669 KSELH
+669 ESELH

-684 QKHWGG
+684 QKHWGKNG
-690 KWLKFL
+690 
-696 QENLVKSVAE
+696 
-706 DLTLSFILDKQYRLQ
+706 
-721 PIRLKIL
+721 

>member
-1 MIEKALEQGYL
+1 MHSNIIKKALEQGYL
-12 SFDGDSIIY
+12 SFERDSIIY
-21 HTKKLSKQNYTNP
+21 HTKNPSKQNYTNP
-34 EEKVRAE
+34 EEKVRTE
-41 VFARLIIEKEYPLSH
+41 VFAKLIIEKEYPLSH

-85 KAFIVI
+85 KAFIAI

-98 KDLREAKEQALSY
+98 KDLREAKEQVLSY
-111 ANFLKADYA
+111 ANFLGVDYA
-120 LATNGKEKIALYI
+120 QVTNGKEKITLYF
-133 KEDSNDLINDIP
+133 KEDGNDLIDDIP
-145 PYGGNAPIWKYLR
+145 PYGGNAPLWKYLR
-158 NSENSDIS
+158 DSKNNNIA
-166 KITTDELKA
+166 KITTEELKA
-175 LLEKIHN
+175 LLQKIHN

-210 KIAEYDPDYK
+210 KIAKTDTRYKIEY
-220 LENYEFQKNRD
+220 YEFQKNRD
-231 EDKFA
+231 EDNA

-265 EIKFLVENLESI
+265 EIKFLVENLEGI
-277 SLSKTDLDI
+277 SLSETDLDI

-320 DLRQNDLVLDPSCGS
+320 DIRQDDLVLDPSCGS

-343 QYMQEKSKKLD
+343 QYMQEKSKKLKKK
-354 GEYNQKRFWHS
+354 EAQKRFWYS

-398 ITADGLDSFENFIKK
+398 ITADGLDSFENFIRK

-473 VLFLERYFEFL
+473 ILFLERYFEFL
-484 KEGGIV
+484 KEGGGIV

-550 KAFLDKKEAIQ
+550 KAFLDKKEDIQ
-561 NAITQKHKD
+561 NAITQKHKG
-570 EILSLRDELKA
+570 EILTLRDELKA

-609 LKEKI
+609 LKEQI
-614 ANHRETYRYK
+614 ANARETYRYK
-624 EELVRDKICT
+624 EELVRDKICA

-674 TIALSFREFY
+674 TIALEFKKFY
-684 QKHWGG
+684 QKHWG
-690 KWLKFL
+690 
-696 QENLVKSVAE
+696 ENG
-706 DLTLSFILDKQYRLQ
+706 
-721 PIRLKIL
+721 

>member
-1 MIEKALEQGYL
+1 MLSDIIEKALKQGYL
-12 SFDGDSIIY
+12 SFEGDSIIY
-21 HTKKLSKQNYTNP
+21 HTKNSSKQNYTNP

-41 VFARLIIEKEYPLSH
+41 VFAKLIIEKEYPLSH

-85 KAFIVI
+85 KAFIAI

-98 KDLREAKEQALSY
+98 KDLREAKEQVLSY
-111 ANFLKADYA
+111 ANFLGVDYA
-120 LATNGKEKIALYI
+120 QVTNGKEKITLYF
-133 KEDSNDLINDIP
+133 KEDSNDLIDDIP
-145 PYGGNAPIWKYLR
+145 PYGGNAPLWKYLR
-158 NSENSDIS
+158 DSKNNNIA
-166 KITTDELKA
+166 KITTEELKA
-175 LLEKIHN
+175 LLQKIHN

-210 KIAEYDPDYK
+210 KIAEYDADYK
-220 LENYEFQKNRD
+220 LKYYEFQKNRD

-265 EIKFLVENLESI
+265 EIKFLVENLEGI
-277 SLSKTDLDI
+277 SLSETDLDI

-320 DLRQNDLVLDPSCGS
+320 DIRQDDLVLDPSCGS

-343 QYMQEKSKKLD
+343 QYMQEKSKKLKKK
-354 GEYNQKRFWHS
+354 EAQKRFWHS

-398 ITADGLDSFENFIKK
+398 ITADGLDSFENFIRK

-461 KSPKDLSTQKSE
+461 KSPKDLSGQKSE
-473 VLFLERYFEFL
+473 ILFLERYFEFL

-542 KKKDKKAI
+542 KKKDKKAM

-561 NAITQKHKD
+561 NAITQKHKG
-570 EILSLRDELKA
+570 EILTLRDELKA

-609 LKEKI
+609 LKEQI
-614 ANHRETYRYK
+614 ANARETYRYK
-624 EELVRDKICT
+624 EELVRDKICA

-674 TIALSFREFY
+674 TIALEFKKFY
-684 QKHWGG
+684 QKHWG
-690 KWLKFL
+690 
-696 QENLVKSVAE
+696 ENG
-706 DLTLSFILDKQYRLQ
+706 
-721 PIRLKIL
+721 

>member
-1 MIEKALEQGYL
+1 MKEHSDIIEKALEQGYL
-12 SFDGDSIIY
+12 SFEGDSIIY
-21 HTKKLSKQNYTNP
+21 NTKKPSKQNYTNP

-56 IAIEVRVT
+56 IAIEVPVKM
-64 RGSNKSN
+64 GSETK
-71 TRADIV
+71 RADIV

-85 KAFIVI
+85 KAFIVV
-91 ELKKSSQ
+91 ELKNSNQ
-98 KDLREAKEQALSY
+98 KDLREALKQALSY
-111 ANFLKADYA
+111 AGSGSLRADYA
-120 LATNGKEKIALYI
+120 LATNGKEKFALYI
-133 KEDSNDLINDIP
+133 KEDGNDSHDDIP

-158 NSENSDIS
+158 DSKNNNIT

-175 LLEKIHN
+175 LLQKIHN

-210 KIAEYDPDYK
+210 KIAEYDADYK
-220 LENYEFQKNRD
+220 FKHYEFQKNRD

-277 SLSKTDLDI
+277 SLSETELDI

-320 DLRQNDLVLDPSCGS
+320 DITQDDLVLDPSCGS

-343 QYMQEKSKKLD
+343 QYMQEKSKKLKKKA
-354 GEYNQKRFWHS
+354 QKRFWHS

-374 EISGGISQT
+374 EINGGISQT

-398 ITADGLDSFENFIKK
+398 ITADGLDSFENFIRK

-420 TFNFIFTNPP
+420 TFHFIFTNPP

-461 KSPKDLSTQKSE
+461 KSPKNLSTQKSE
-473 VLFLERYFEFL
+473 ILFLERYFEFL

-542 KKKDKKAI
+542 KKKDKKAM

-581 LITPLQKELK
+581 LIAPLQKELK

-609 LKEKI
+609 LKEQI
-614 ANHRETYRYK
+614 ANARETYRYK
-624 EELVRDKICT
+624 EELVRDKICAK
-634 EVSEKLK
+634 VSEKLK

-674 TIALSFREFY
+674 TIALEFKKFY
-684 QKHWGG
+684 QKHWGKNG
-690 KWLKFL
+690 
-696 QENLVKSVAE
+696 
-706 DLTLSFILDKQYRLQ
+706 
-721 PIRLKIL
+721 

>member
-1 MIEKALEQGYL
+1 MKEHSDIIEKALEQGYL
-12 SFDGDSIIY
+12 SFEGDSIIY
-21 HTKKLSKQNYTNP
+21 HTKKLSKQNYTKP

-56 IAIEVRVT
+56 IAIEVPVKM
-64 RGSNKSN
+64 GSETK
-71 TRADIV
+71 RADIV

-85 KAFIVI
+85 KAFIVV
-91 ELKKSSQ
+91 ELKNSNQ
-98 KDLREAKEQALSY
+98 KDLREALKQALSY
-111 ANFLKADYA
+111 AGSGSLRADYA
-120 LATNGKEKIALYI
+120 LATNGKEKFALYI
-133 KEDSNDLINDIP
+133 KEDGNDSHDDIP
-145 PYGGNAPIWKYLR
+145 PYGGNAPIWKYLQDSK
-158 NSENSDIS
+158 NNNIT

-175 LLEKIHN
+175 LLQKIHN

-210 KIAEYDPDYK
+210 KIAEYDADYK
-220 LENYEFQKNRD
+220 FKHYEFQKNRD

-277 SLSKTDLDI
+277 SLSETELDI

-320 DLRQNDLVLDPSCGS
+320 DITQDDLVLDPSCGS

-343 QYMQEKSKKLD
+343 QYMQEKSKKLKKKA
-354 GEYNQKRFWHS
+354 QKRFWHS

-374 EISGGISQT
+374 EINGGISQT

-398 ITADGLDSFENFIKK
+398 ITADGLDSFENFIRK

-420 TFNFIFTNPP
+420 TFDFIFTNPP

-461 KSPKDLSTQKSE
+461 KSPKNLSTQKSE

-542 KKKDKKAI
+542 KKKDKKAM

-561 NAITQKHKD
+561 NAITQTHKD

-581 LITPLQKELK
+581 LIAPLQKELK

-598 KDLKTQEQIAT
+598 KDLKTQEQIIT

-614 ANHRETYRYK
+614 ANHREAYRYK

-634 EVSEKLK
+634 KVSEKLK

-674 TIALSFREFY
+674 TIALEFKKFY
-684 QKHWGG
+684 QKHWGKNG
-690 KWLKFL
+690 
-696 QENLVKSVAE
+696 
-706 DLTLSFILDKQYRLQ
+706 
-721 PIRLKIL
+721 

>member
-1 MIEKALEQGYL
+1 MKTLSDIIKKALEQGYL

-85 KAFIVI
+85 KAFIAI

-166 KITTDELKA
+166 KITTDELKT

-277 SLSKTDLDI
+277 SLSETDLDI

-461 KSPKDLSTQKSE
+461 KSPKDLSAQKSE
-473 VLFLERYFEFL
+473 ILFLERYFEFL

-550 KAFLDKKEAIQ
+550 KAFLDKKEVIQ

-581 LITPLQKELK
+581 LIAPLQKELK

-598 KDLKTQEQIAT
+598 KDLKTQEKIAT

-669 KSELH
+669 ESELH

-684 QKHWGG
+684 QKHWG
-690 KWLKFL
+690 
-696 QENLVKSVAE
+696 ENG
-706 DLTLSFILDKQYRLQ
+706 
-721 PIRLKIL
+721 

>member
-85 KAFIVI
+85 KAFIAI

-166 KITTDELKA
+166 KITTDELKT

-277 SLSKTDLDI
+277 SLSETDLDI

-461 KSPKDLSTQKSE
+461 KSPKDLSAQKSE
-473 VLFLERYFEFL
+473 ILFLERYFEFL

-660 TGKELCEYE
+660 TGKELCKYE
-669 KSELH
+669 ESELH

-684 QKHWGG
+684 QKHWGKNG
-690 KWLKFL
+690 
-696 QENLVKSVAE
+696 
-706 DLTLSFILDKQYRLQ
+706 
-721 PIRLKIL
+721 

>member
-1 MIEKALEQGYL
+1 MKTLHSDIIEKALEQGYL

-85 KAFIVI
+85 KAFIAI

-166 KITTDELKA
+166 KITTDELKT

-236 LEKRIK
+236 LENRIK

-277 SLSKTDLDI
+277 SLSETDLDI

-461 KSPKDLSTQKSE
+461 KSPKDLSAQKSE
-473 VLFLERYFEFL
+473 ILFLERYFEFL

-614 ANHRETYRYK
+614 ANARETYRYK

-660 TGKELCEYE
+660 TGKELCKYE
-669 KSELH
+669 ESELH

-684 QKHWGG
+684 QKHWGKNG
-690 KWLKFL
+690 
-696 QENLVKSVAE
+696 
-706 DLTLSFILDKQYRLQ
+706 
-721 PIRLKIL
+721 

>member
-1 MIEKALEQGYL
+1 MKEHSDIIKKALEQGYL
-12 SFDGDSIIY
+12 SFEGDSIIY
-21 HTKKLSKQNYTNP
+21 HTKKLSKQNYTKP

-56 IAIEVRVT
+56 IAIEVPVKM
-64 RGSNKSN
+64 GSETK
-71 TRADIV
+71 RADIV
-77 VYKNAKHQ
+77 VYKNGKHQ
-85 KAFIVI
+85 KAFIVV
-91 ELKKSSQ
+91 ELKNSNQ
-98 KDLREAKEQALSY
+98 KDLREALKQALSY
-111 ANFLKADYA
+111 AGSGSLRADYA
-120 LATNGKEKIALYI
+120 LATNGKEKFALYI
-133 KEDSNDLINDIP
+133 KEDGNDSHDDIP

-158 NSENSDIS
+158 DSKNNNIT
-166 KITTDELKA
+166 KITTEELKA
-175 LLEKIHN
+175 LLQKIHN

-210 KIAEYDPDYK
+210 KIAEYDADYK
-220 LENYEFQKNRD
+220 LKHYEFQKNRD

-277 SLSKTDLDI
+277 SLSETELDI

-320 DLRQNDLVLDPSCGS
+320 DIRQDDLVLDPSCGS

-343 QYMQEKSKKLD
+343 QYMQEKSKKLKKKA
-354 GEYNQKRFWHS
+354 QKRFWHS

-374 EISGGISQT
+374 EINGGISQT

-398 ITADGLDSFENFIKK
+398 ITADGLDSFENFIRK

-420 TFNFIFTNPP
+420 TFHFIFTNPP

-461 KSPKDLSTQKSE
+461 KSPKNLSTQKSE

-542 KKKDKKAI
+542 KKKDKKAM

-581 LITPLQKELK
+581 LIAPLQKELK
-591 ALEKMQD
+591 PLEKMQD

-614 ANHRETYRYK
+614 ANARETYRYK
-624 EELVRDKICT
+624 EELARDKICT

-660 TGKELCEYE
+660 TGKELCKYE
-669 KSELH
+669 ESELH
-674 TIALSFREFY
+674 TIALEFKKFY
-684 QKHWGG
+684 QKHWGKNG
-690 KWLKFL
+690 
-696 QENLVKSVAE
+696 
-706 DLTLSFILDKQYRLQ
+706 
-721 PIRLKIL
+721 